1 MQEATL
7 NGGMKY
13 LFDNNRSAAND
24 TGPTGKPYRL
34 NQTEVVIKVVFF
46 WLIIIVGIVGN
57 SLVITVVRMFRSMRT
72 TTNYLLVNVA
82 CADITTLVFTAVL
95 FIIMQR
101 RGPVYSRALASFL
114 CKLIYTN
121 TISIIALL
129 VTGLTLTVLAL
140 ERYNALVKPMLISRR
155 LTINR
160 IANVIIGIWFVAI
173 TMMIPLFAT
182 LDYDP
187 STRSCSHGD
196 AEFGMMIYID
206 CLIVILTLVPFL
218 VITFCYTQI
227 IYGMYFKKAAC
238 RSKIER
244 GHVQEETKVKRRL
257 VTLLILLTVV
267 FFIAFIPYGVLL
279 ILKVSKVNHIYVLH
293 LQSGS
298 QYLTLLNCAVN
309 PLIYAFQS
317 SSYRRAFM
325 LIIKKMLCRDVTR
338 ELSELLEMRTR
349 TPIRSV

>member
-1 MQEATL
+1 MNDLL
-7 NGGMKY
+7 N
-13 LFDNNRSAAND
+13 NNSAAND
-24 TGPTGKPYRL
+24 TGTTEVPYRI
-34 NQTEVVIKVVFF
+34 NHTQEIIKVVIF
-46 WLIIIVGIVGN
+46 WLIIVIGFVGN
-57 SLVITVVRMFRSMRT
+57 SLVIAVVKMFRSMRT

-82 CADITTLVFTAVL
+82 CADITTLVFTAIL

-101 RGPVYSRALASFL
+101 RGPVHARALASFL
-114 CKLIYTN
+114 CKFIYTN
-121 TISIIALL
+121 TISIITLL

-155 LTINR
+155 LTINK
-160 IANVIIGIWFVAI
+160 IAYVIIGIWLVAI
-173 TMMIPLFAT
+173 VMMIPLFAT
-182 LDYDP
+182 LDYDLN
-187 STRSCSHGD
+187 SRSCSHGD

-206 CLIVILTLVPFL
+206 CLIVILTLVPFSL
-218 VITFCYTQI
+218 ISFCYTQI

-238 RSKIER
+238 RRKIER
-244 GHVQEETKVKRRL
+244 GHVQEEMKEKRRL
-257 VTLLILLTVV
+257 VTLLILLTLV

-279 ILKVSKVNHIYVLH
+279 ILKVSKVSHTHVLH

-317 SSYRRAFM
+317 SSYRRAFT
-325 LIIKKMLCRDVTR
+325 LILKKMLCRDVTY

-349 TPIRSV
+349 TSVRSV